1 MSEGADKQFQSKQ
14 LNDLLSLAN
23 MFVDQEKKIDVLRK
37 ALQEAVDVYGKPGGP
52 WNIPSDP
59 GGWLGRAR
67 KALKA

>member
-1 MSEGADKQFQSKQ
+1 MSEDAKKEFQSKQ

-23 MFVDQEKKIDVLRK
+23 MFVDQEKKIDALRK

-52 WNIPSDP
+52 WNVPSDP

-67 KALKA
+67 KALKN